1 MTRRTL
7 VPTMLKEA
15 SDLQGHMTQFQVS
28 QSGFFEDNPDLLQ
41 AVADCA
47 TCIASLIQQLSAV
60 RERGD

>member
-15 SDLQGHMTQFQVS
+15 SDLQGHMTQFQVT
-28 QSGFFEDNPDLLQ
+28 QSGFFEDNADLLQ

-47 TCIASLIQQLSAV
+47 ACIANLISELGKV
-60 RERGD
+60 RELGD